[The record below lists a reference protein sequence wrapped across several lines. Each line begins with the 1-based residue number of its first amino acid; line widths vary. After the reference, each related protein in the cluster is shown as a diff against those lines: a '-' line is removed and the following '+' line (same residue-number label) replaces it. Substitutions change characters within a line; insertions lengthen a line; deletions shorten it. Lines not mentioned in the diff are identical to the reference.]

1 VDRLTRKELKT
12 DRFATEVGHTVEY
25 LEEHRQQAIRYG
37 IIAFA
42 ILLIAGGT
50 YYYLRHQR
58 GVRQQMLAEVM
69 QIMDAPVGAPP
80 GSASHTYAT
89 QQEKDQAVKAAL
101 TKLAAEHPGSGEGAI
116 AKYYLAARLV
126 QEGKSKEAEQLY
138 REVADS
144 AGPEYASSAKLT
156 LAGLYASQNKAAEAE
171 KLLREL
177 IARPTVL
184 VSKEQATIE
193 LARVLAPSKPQ
204 EARKLL
210 EPLRTGPSA
219 VSRTALTELGKLEQ
233 K

>member
-37 IIAFA
+37 VIALA
-42 ILLIAGGT
+42 VLLIAGGT
-50 YYYLRHQR
+50 YYYMRHQR

-69 QIMDAPVGAPP
+69 QIMEAPVGGATD
-80 GSASHTYAT
+80 SASHTYAT
-89 QQEKDQAVKAAL
+89 QEEKDKALKASL

-116 AKYYLAARLV
+116 ARYYLASRLV
-126 QEGKSKEAEQLY
+126 EEGKSKEAEQLY

-144 AGPEYASSAKLT
+144 AGEEYASTAKFT
-156 LAGLYASQNKAAEAE
+156 LAGLYASQGKTAEAE

-177 IARPTVL
+177 IAKPSVL

-193 LARVLAPSKPQ
+193 LARVLAAGKPQ

-210 EPLRTGPSA
+210 EPLRTGSSA
-219 VSRTALTELGKLEQ
+219 VSRAALTEFGKLEQ